1 VGCWTS
7 TRGERAAVLQ
17 RTAAGVQCAVL
28 WQRYSQRYSHRVT
41 SVAAGAHRALR
52 ALGELRALRTPRA
65 SLQRTASLT
74 HTPTPASRPR
84 CTRTVCALRRHL
96 QQPGRQERVRNLPA
110 RRDVSA
116 HGVKQTER
124 SVSADRQC
132 TAADGS
138 PPHTRRGTGGLPG
151 RRTGQAWFVLG
162 CALAG
167 EWC

>member
-1 VGCWTS
+1 MAAHVNALKRASKQVCSGRLDT

-96 QQPGRQERVRNLPA
+96 QQPGRQARVLQGAAAGA
-110 RRDVSA
+110 RPFR
-116 HGVKQTER
+116 
-124 SVSADRQC
+124 
-132 TAADGS
+132 
-138 PPHTRRGTGGLPG
+138 L
-151 RRTGQAWFVLG
+151 GQVA
-162 CALAG
+162 
-167 EWC
+167 